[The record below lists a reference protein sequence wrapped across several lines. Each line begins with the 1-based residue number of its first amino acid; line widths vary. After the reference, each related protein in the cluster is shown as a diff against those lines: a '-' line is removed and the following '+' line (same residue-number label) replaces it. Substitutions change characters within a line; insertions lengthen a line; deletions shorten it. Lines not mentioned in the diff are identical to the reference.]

1 MCLAI
6 LQQHNESRRCGVNG
20 LHDKRAARLR
30 RSTCYAAV
38 RRSVPQ
44 RAASSAWSVTPET
57 TTDDRSAQPMNQS
70 RSPAS
75 PVHHRH
81 DRFHCQT
88 EPINCR
94 QNSPRF
100 THFVYLVVEHIKV
113 HVVRF
118 RETAEIKPTHSLICH
133 RQPRVTSCNIHGAQ
147 VSIGCH
153 LCKGRLQK
161 SKRVVLLVYGCAAC
175 GYFVF
180 NENIYDLIKT

>member
-20 LHDKRAARLR
+20 LHDKHAARLR

-38 RRSVPQ
+38 RRSAPQ

-57 TTDDRSAQPMNQS
+57 TTDDRAAQPMNQS

-94 QNSPRF
+94 RNSPRF
-100 THFVYLVVEHIKV
+100 THFVYLVGGTHQSSRREIPWDCRDQTNSLTHMPPSAARD
-113 HVVRF
+113 VVQY
-118 RETAEIKPTHSLICH
+118 PQCSSQH
-133 RQPRVTSCNIHGAQ
+133 RLSPVQR
-147 VSIGCH
+147 
-153 LCKGRLQK
+153 
-161 SKRVVLLVYGCAAC
+161 
-175 GYFVF
+175 
-180 NENIYDLIKT
+180 